1 MEVEGQVVTMATG
14 DFGSPGLQRYTK
26 AGHAKG
32 ERRIELALRRQN
44 MEDSLRRKIGELRA
58 LCLQEA
64 ELTGRLPMEYPL
76 EPGEKPPLV
85 IRRSGG
91 VYRASEPSAQWGG
104 ARLRELERRFEMQQ
118 RAAVSAQGLGVSADG
133 MRGRWM
139 RRYGRSLQLRL
150 GDPAVEFGPS
160 SASGDMRGNGQTIG
174 RGDGWTLLPT
184 DIYHQARGR
193 RNSYA
198 SPVRMLQR
206 SVSGAGRRS
215 EPCSPIVYR
224 DRAGRHRPSLPIPCA
239 DGWDTPLESRSETGA
254 ERMSAAGGTR
264 RSSSSEVLGG
274 ASRGG
279 AGSSALRLAAGRW
292 PERPPPPGPS
302 ARLSERD
309 RDRELHRALA
319 LEGLRDWYV
328 RAAGQHR
335 RHHTT
340 GADWPSISHR
350 GPTFDWRTPEVLT
363 QRPRVADHSRWC

>member
-1 MEVEGQVVTMATG
+1 MEVEGVVTMATG
-14 DFGSPGLQRYTK
+14 DFRSPGLPRYTK
-26 AGHAKG
+26 AGQSKG
-32 ERRIELALRRQN
+32 ERRIELALRRQK
-44 MEDSLRRKIGELRA
+44 MEENLRRKIGELRA

-64 ELTGRLPMEYPL
+64 ELTGRLPTEYPL
-76 EPGEKPPLV
+76 EPGEKPPQV

-91 VYRASEPSAQWGG
+91 VYRASEPSAHLGG

-133 MRGRWM
+133 MRGRWV
-139 RRYGRSLQLRL
+139 RRYGRSLQHRL
-150 GDPAVEFGPS
+150 GDPAMELGPS
-160 SASGDMRGNGQTIG
+160 SASGDMRGDGQTIG

-184 DIYHQARGR
+184 DIYYQTRGR

-206 SVSGAGRRS
+206 SMSGAGRRS

-224 DRAGRHRPSLPIPCA
+224 DRAGRHRPSLPSPCA
-239 DGWDTPLESRSETGA
+239 NAWDPPLESRSETGA
-254 ERMSAAGGTR
+254 ERTSVAGGTR
-264 RSSSSEVLGG
+264 RSSSSEVLGR

-292 PERPPPPGPS
+292 PERPPPPGPN
-302 ARLSERD
+302 ARLPD

-350 GPTFDWRTPEVLT
+350 GPTLDWRTPEVLT
-363 QRPRVADHSRWC
+363 QRPRVTDHSRWC